1 MMNTKKKITIIG
13 AGSVGTN
20 TALFL
25 DKQGF
30 DVTLLE
36 STDDILEGAPQA
48 TFITHGD
55 GFEYHKAGHQ
65 KTGEYCIDGAIAKQL
80 LYPASAFQ
88 SGVCGPGN
96 PIRFMISEDSLGK
109 DGLTLDSFVANAE
122 HMRSHFQKRFDAISE
137 VRGADAAKRLLM
149 RTPETFARALQP
161 EEYAECAHIAG
172 GYAGS
177 STGINMA
184 HYYAFLKAAL
194 RASHVKPKF
203 RQKIDS
209 IEKNGDSYTITTST
223 GEQIESDYI
232 ILAAG
237 HCIPEIS
244 NKLADAKIS
253 AEGTYYLNTMTFLKL
268 PATTDKEKINQVS
281 HINFTLQQD
290 GGCMFACVVP
300 PTETEEGLAVVY
312 YPSEK
317 GSQFARHIFDKSS
330 HTPLPKEW
338 DDYIKNGLPN
348 NEPRVQAI
356 MQQAEHLYPFLKD
369 YAVVDKTICRTV
381 FNAATQESDKGLDR
395 RVRNIIGADVLT
407 DDNRVV
413 AYRSPKWTNAELVAL
428 MATDHAMQVLEGKEL
443 SKDSSRGFGPTNIDV
458 ESITGTLHFKDIKMQ
473 IEDALHYVR
482 KHGLPER
489 LVNPFSPEF
498 AKSPQQTGI
507 APREGWAKS
516 ASE

>member
-1 MMNTKKKITIIG
+1 MNTKKKITIIG

-25 DKQGF
+25 DKMGF

-55 GFEYHKAGHQ
+55 GFEYHKVGHQ

-88 SGVCGPGN
+88 SGVCSADS
-96 PIRFMISEDSLGK
+96 PIRFMVSEDSLGK
-109 DGLTLDSFVANAE
+109 DGLTLDSFIANAE
-122 HMRSHFQKRFDAISE
+122 HMRSHFQKRYDAVSTA
-137 VRGADAAKRLLM
+137 RGEDAAKRLLM
-149 RTPETFARALQP
+149 RTPETFARPLQP
-161 EEYAECAHIAG
+161 QEYAECAHIIG

-194 RASHVKPKF
+194 QASDVKTKF
-203 RQKIDS
+203 GQGIDS
-209 IEKNGDSYTITTST
+209 IEKHGDGYTIKTSA
-223 GEQIESDYI
+223 GEQVESDYV

-237 HCIPEIS
+237 HHTPEIS
-244 NKLADAKIS
+244 EKIAGANIS

-268 PATTDKEKINQVS
+268 PATTDKEKIKQVS

-300 PTETEEGLAVVY
+300 PTEKEDGMAVVY

-317 GSQFARHIFDKSS
+317 GSQFARHVFDKGD
-330 HTPLPKEW
+330 HTPPPKEW
-338 DDYIKNGLPN
+338 DNYIKNGLSDNHPN
-348 NEPRVQAI
+348 VQAI

-381 FNAATQESDKGLDR
+381 FNAATKESDKGLDR

-407 DDNRVV
+407 ADNRIV

-428 MATDHAMQVLEGKEL
+428 MATDHAMQEL
-443 SKDSSRGFGPTNIDV
+443 RGTYLPSDVVNGFGPTQLDI
-458 ESITGTLHFKDIKMQ
+458 EKITQSFHFKDVKMQ
-473 IEDALHYVR
+473 VEDALHYVR

-489 LVNPFSPEF
+489 LVNLSLPEF
-498 AKSPQQTGI
+498 AKSPQQTEI
-507 APREGWAKS
+507 APRTGWTQS
-516 ASE
+516 ANE